1 MYIELLFKIEYI
13 CRIPKGFGMEQV
25 LPQLASKTQLDDST
39 GFDEKRSREE
49 GDIMIAIVNHLD
61 KD

>member
-1 MYIELLFKIEYI
+1 
-13 CRIPKGFGMEQV
+13 MEQV
-25 LPQLASKTQLDDST
+25 LPQLAAKTQLDDST
-39 GFDEKRSREE
+39 SFDEKRSRE